1 MRCIHIGLLCV
12 QENVA
17 DRPNMASVVLM
28 INSNL
33 ELRIMINSNSIA
45 LTVPTQPARFMV
57 SNVLSPTSLQQDFG
71 SNITVNKVSITE
83 LSPR

>member
-1 MRCIHIGLLCV
+1 MSGSPITEIIRCIHIGLLCV

-17 DRPNMASVVLM
+17 DRPNMAVVILM

-33 ELRIMINSNSIA
+33 MA
-45 LTVPTQPARFMV
+45 LTVPTQPASFMV
-57 SNVLSPTSLQQDFG
+57 SNVLSPTSSQQDTG
-71 SNITVNKVSITE
+71 SNISVNMVSITE

>member
-1 MRCIHIGLLCV
+1 MSGSPITEIMRFIHIGLLCV

-28 INSNL
+28 INSN
-33 ELRIMINSNSIA
+33 SFA
-45 LTVPTQPARFMV
+45 LTVPRQPASFMV
-57 SNVLSPTSLQQDFG
+57 SNVLSPTSLQQDTG
-71 SNITVNKVSITE
+71 SNITVNNVSITE

>member
-12 QENVA
+12 QANVA

-28 INSNL
+28 INSN
-33 ELRIMINSNSIA
+33 SIA
-45 LTVPTQPARFMV
+45 LVVPTQPASFIQ
-57 SNVLSPTSLQQDFG
+57 SNVLSATSLQQDIG
-71 SNITVNKVSITE
+71 TNISVNKVSISE